1 MQSSVVGVEAG
12 DALRAVDF
20 AKGVVTGVVQL
31 EMDLDI
37 SCLKLSASS
46 RLTGGGII
54 EKVVREKDLTPG
66 IKGSVLGSCT
76 TPGMRGLTGVVGD
89 VGKPKRARVISA
101 PLASPFRGGGIGTC
115 RIEGV
120 DLADVES
127 LEFAGV
133 EGVELKGVKRP
144 PMANRF
150 E

>member
-12 DALRAVDF
+12 DVLRAVGLTE
-20 AKGVVTGVVQL
+20 GVVTGVVQL

-37 SCLKLSASS
+37 SCLKLSSSS

-66 IKGSVLGSCT
+66 IKGSVLGRCT
-76 TPGMRGLTGVVGD
+76 TGMRGLTGVVGD